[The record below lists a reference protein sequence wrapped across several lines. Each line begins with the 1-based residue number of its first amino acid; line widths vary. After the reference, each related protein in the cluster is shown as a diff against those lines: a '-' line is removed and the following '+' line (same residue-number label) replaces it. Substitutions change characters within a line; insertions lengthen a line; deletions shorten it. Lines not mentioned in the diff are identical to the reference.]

1 MLPID
6 PFSRSLPR
14 RSRGWFI
21 AAIVAVLIVLTAPA
35 HGQSPSPTPTPS
47 PSPAV
52 TPSVPALDLNSLFS
66 NRTNSTSRGIVR
78 LDGRKLFTVAAPAQP
93 ATPAQGSRPAQQT
106 RSDDPIDL
114 RIEAIEERLQTIAE
128 SNFAPDSLRV
138 TSAVDRTSRLPVISV
153 RYRVNGDDRTQEILT
168 VTTLDTEI
176 HATDADTLASGWS
189 DKIRSALVQARI
201 ERQPS
206 YLQRQVYLA
215 AVILLGIC
223 LVSALLMLPQRRL
236 AIRREA
242 LLSQSRTE
250 KQELSTIAPGT
261 ETETRTALL
270 QEQLE
275 NREQRGIVEIQRRLL
290 QFGQLA
296 TWGGGGF
303 LILGL
308 FPFSRRWQPIAV
320 NLVQIPFKIL
330 AIAFGTYLAI
340 RFSGVLVD
348 RLFLLLQDSTSIAP
362 EASQRLA
369 LRFSTISRVGKSII
383 AVMILGLG
391 IIIALSVINVQVGP
405 LLAGAGIIGLAISF
419 ASQSLIKDIL
429 NGFFILLEDQYGVG
443 DVIIVGDVSGF
454 VENMN
459 LRITQLRN
467 EEGRLI
473 TIPNSSISIVQNL
486 SKEWARV
493 DLRVDVAYSAD
504 LDQALALIEQIAQDM
519 SHDRPWNDLILEP
532 PLLLGVDE
540 LDNAGAT
547 VRLWIK
553 TQPLKQWEVAREY
566 RRRLKVAFDKAGIP
580 FGIPQ
585 QALMLH
591 SDMSDDDSKDS
602 PVTRFQGK

>member
-14 RSRGWFI
+14 RSRGWI
-21 AAIVAVLIVLTAPA
+21 LAAIVAVLIALTTPA
-35 HGQSPSPTPTPS
+35 HGQSPSPTPS

-66 NRTNSTSRGIVR
+66 NRSNSTSRGIVR

-93 ATPAQGSRPAQQT
+93 ATPAQGNRPAPQT
-106 RSDDPIDL
+106 RADDPIDL
-114 RIEAIEERLQTIAE
+114 RIEAIEARLQTIAN
-128 SNFAPDSLRV
+128 SNFALDSLRV
-138 TSAVDRTSRLPVISV
+138 TSEVDRASRQPVISV
-153 RYRVNGDDRTQEILT
+153 RYRVNGRDRTQEILT
-168 VTTLDTEI
+168 LTPLDIEI
-176 HATDADTLASGWS
+176 HAGEAETLASEWS
-189 DKIRSALVQARI
+189 DKIRSALVRARA
-201 ERQPS
+201 ERQPD
-206 YLQRQVYLA
+206 YLRRQAWVA
-215 AVILLGIC
+215 AAILLGIC
-223 LVSALLMLPQRRL
+223 LASGLLVAQQRRL
-236 AIRREA
+236 AVRREA
-242 LLSQSRTE
+242 LLTQSRSE
-250 KQELSTIAPGT
+250 KQELSTIASGT
-261 ETETRTALL
+261 DTGTHTALL
-270 QEQLE
+270 QEQLA

-290 QFGQLA
+290 QLGQLA
-296 TWGGGGF
+296 AWGGGGF

-320 NLVQIPFKIL
+320 NLVQIPLKIL

-340 RFSGVLVD
+340 RFSGVLID
-348 RLFLLLQDSTSIAP
+348 RLFLLLQESTSIAP

-383 AVMILGLG
+383 AVFLLGLG
-391 IIIALSVINVQVGP
+391 VIIALSVINVQVGP

-443 DVIIVGDVSGF
+443 DVIIVGEVSGF

-473 TIPNSSISIVQNL
+473 TIPNSAIAIVQNL
-486 SKEWARV
+486 SKEWSRV

-504 LDQALALIEQIAQDM
+504 LDQALALIEKIAQDM
-519 SHDRPWNDLILEP
+519 SRDRPWSDLILEP

-566 RRRLKVAFDKAGIP
+566 RRRLKGAFDKAGIP

-591 SDMSDDDSKDS
+591 SEMSDDDPKNS
-602 PVTRFQGK
+602 PITRIQGK

>member
-14 RSRGWFI
+14 RSRGLI
-21 AAIVAVLIVLTAPA
+21 LAAIVAVLILLSAPA
-35 HGQSPSPTPTPS
+35 HGQSPTPSPTPTPT
-47 PSPAV
+47 V
-52 TPSVPALDLNSLFS
+52 TPSVPVLDLNSLFS
-66 NRTNSTSRGIVR
+66 NRSNSTSRGVVR
-78 LDGRKLFTVAAPAQP
+78 LDGRKLFTVAAPAQVL
-93 ATPAQGSRPAQQT
+93 ATPATGSNRPAPTT
-106 RSDDPIDL
+106 RADDPIDL
-114 RIEAIEERLQTIAE
+114 RIEAIEERLQKIAD
-128 SNFAPDSLRV
+128 SNFDPASLRV
-138 TSAVDRTSRLPVISV
+138 TSEIDRSSRLPIISV
-153 RYRVNGDDRTQEILT
+153 RYRVKGSDRTQEILT
-168 VTTLDTEI
+168 ITKLDTDI
-176 HATDADTLASGWS
+176 HTTDAETLAGDWR
-189 DKIRSALVQARI
+189 DDIRSALVRARA
-201 ERQPS
+201 ERQPD
-206 YLQRQVYLA
+206 YLRRQAWTA
-215 AVILLGIC
+215 AAILLGIC
-223 LVSALLMLPQRRL
+223 LVSGLLVASQRRL
-236 AIRREA
+236 DIRRQA
-242 LLSQSRTE
+242 LQSESRHE
-250 KQELSTIAPGT
+250 KQELATIAPGT
-261 ETETRTALL
+261 ETQTQTALL
-270 QEQLE
+270 QQQLE

-290 QFGQLA
+290 QLGQIVA
-296 TWGGGGF
+296 WGGGGF

-308 FPFSRRWQPIAV
+308 FPFSRRWQPIAL
-320 NLVQIPFKIL
+320 NLIQIPLKIL

-340 RFSGVLVD
+340 RFSGVLID
-348 RLFLLLQDSTSIAP
+348 RLFLLLQESTSIAP

-369 LRFSTISRVGKSII
+369 LRFSTISRVGKSIL
-383 AVMILGLG
+383 AVLLIGLG
-391 IIIALSVINVQVGP
+391 MIIALSVINVQVGP

-443 DVIIVGDVSGF
+443 DVIIVGEVSGF

-473 TIPNSSISIVQNL
+473 TIPNSAIAIVQNL

-504 LDQALALIEQIAQDM
+504 LDQALALIDQIAQQM
-519 SHDRPWNDLILEP
+519 SHDSPWSDLILEP

-566 RRRLKVAFDKAGIP
+566 RRRLKGAFDKAGIP

-591 SDMSDDDSKDS
+591 SDMGDDEPKKP
-602 PVTRFQGK
+602 PVTRVHSQ